1 MKAEITEPLKGIFII
16 NSKFLRNH
24 AQLIALLVLGSSSD
38 IFQFGILLEHSTN
51 KMTCCIPV
59 LALLAQNKFA
69 HHRILSYSSRVP
81 TIRHCMFIP
90 LHFLEL
96 GAIIVLQTS
105 KTEDLQL
112 PSALQNN

>member
-51 KMTCCIPV
+51 NMRCCIYPSLGTSRAKQV
-59 LALLAQNKFA
+59 CSHA
-69 HHRILSYSSRVP
+69 YSSRVP
-81 TIRHCMFIP
+81 TVRHCMFIP

-96 GAIIVLQTS
+96 GAIIVLQKKCTMHF
-105 KTEDLQL
+105 
-112 PSALQNN
+112 N